1 MLRDPDEKLMEL
13 QVINQN
19 DHFEFH
25 RLKYITEMA
34 GILIVILSHGV
45 VSVLG

>member
-1 MLRDPDEKLMEL
+1 MKSKYDFSNEEVIAELLNEL

-34 GILIVILSHGV
+34 GI
-45 VSVLG
+45 